1 MLCVVIFTNNA
12 ISKYVK
18 NEQKNRELLILS
30 IYQKIIKVF
39 IINNLELLQ
48 KANATYNYS
57 IPQQIIMF
65 KEYMKNQIFIPES
78 SLNVKQYNN
87 QLGYLNLQE
96 LLNELSDQMFD
107 YNITINGQSISSHGI
122 INDHIALSE
131 KYKITNNLLCT
142 TSIQINEHSTYAQ
155 DIAKQLNQHIIDVA
169 IISGIIFLYILPVLY
184 YLIKKRQKI
193 NIKMKQLSSNL
204 DKATERSNNIILFQE
219 VNKAF
224 ILKCYQYSKNVFNK
238 NLHKHSMTEPIDI
251 QKKNYTDEY
260 LPLIL
265 TGEQQFNFH
274 ELLLE
279 PIVNE
284 LQDYFNGYVAYYNT
298 KITLEINNALK
309 SIKVP
314 FDNEVF
320 TQIIVSLFCN
330 VLYFNKNLDKL
341 KYITLSFN
349 SNVITYSSDGFLLDQ
364 NLAIRYSEK
373 IFNDT
378 GNLYLLN
385 LGQIFALLKKQQL
398 NYVVEVRD
406 KATTI
411 EIQLHS
417 SVAQQNDLLRNDN
430 IIVLDF
436 MKKKKK

>member
-1 MLCVVIFTNNA
+1 
-12 ISKYVK
+12 
-18 NEQKNRELLILS
+18 
-30 IYQKIIKVF
+30 
-39 IINNLELLQ
+39 
-48 KANATYNYS
+48 
-57 IPQQIIMF
+57 
-65 KEYMKNQIFIPES
+65 
-78 SLNVKQYNN
+78 
-87 QLGYLNLQE
+87 
-96 LLNELSDQMFD
+96 
-107 YNITINGQSISSHGI
+107 
-122 INDHIALSE
+122 
-131 KYKITNNLLCT
+131 
-142 TSIQINEHSTYAQ
+142 
-155 DIAKQLNQHIIDVA
+155 
-169 IISGIIFLYILPVLY
+169 
-184 YLIKKRQKI
+184 
-193 NIKMKQLSSNL
+193 MKQLSSNL